1 MAFISPFIMANTNG
15 IPRLESTGVTVG
27 TTNVR
32 FSFRNHPFLSAPFS
46 GLILFRL
53 AQPIPSGTT
62 GTLPVVFD
70 TNGATQA
77 LTTIAGA
84 DVTASDIT
92 GTGIYLCYYESGSN
106 TLQILTGVV

>member
-1 MAFISPFIMANTNG
+1 MAVISPFIMANKNG

-46 GLILFRL
+46 GLIVFRL
-53 AQPIPSGTT
+53 AQAIPTGTT

-77 LTTIAGA
+77 LTTIGGA
-84 DVTASDIT
+84 DVTAADIT
-92 GTGIYLCYYESGSN
+92 GTGIYLCYYESASN

>member
-1 MAFISPFIMANTNG
+1 MAFINPFIMANKNG

-27 TTNVR
+27 TANVR

-53 AQPIPSGTT
+53 AQPVPAGTT

-70 TNGATQA
+70 TNGTTQD

-84 DVTASDIT
+84 NVTASDIT
-92 GTGIYLCYYESGSN
+92 GTGIYLCYYESDSK

>member
-1 MAFISPFIMANTNG
+1 MANKNG
-15 IPRLESTGVTVG
+15 IPRLESTGITVG
-27 TTNVR
+27 TANVR

-46 GLILFRL
+46 GLILFKL
-53 AQPIPSGTT
+53 AQPVPAGTT

-70 TNGATQA
+70 TNGTTQD

-84 DVTASDIT
+84 NVTASDIT

-106 TLQILTGVV
+106 TLQSFKGVV

>member
-1 MAFISPFIMANTNG
+1 MANKNG

-27 TTNVR
+27 TANVR

-46 GLILFRL
+46 GLILFTL
-53 AQPIPSGTT
+53 EHHVTAGTSGT
-62 GTLPVVFD
+62 LMVVFD
-70 TNGATQA
+70 TNGTTQD

-84 DVTASDIT
+84 NVTASDIT
-92 GTGIYLCYYESGSN
+92 GTGIYLCYYESDSK

>member
-1 MAFISPFIMANTNG
+1 MPFINPFIMANKNG

-27 TTNVR
+27 TANVR

-46 GLILFRL
+46 L
-53 AQPIPSGTT
+53 AQPVPAGTT

-70 TNGATQA
+70 TNGTTQD

-84 DVTASDIT
+84 NVTASDIT

>member
-1 MAFISPFIMANTNG
+1 MAFISPFIMANKNG

-32 FSFRNHPFLSAPFS
+32 FSAPFS

>member
-1 MAFISPFIMANTNG
+1 M
-15 IPRLESTGVTVG
+15 
-27 TTNVR
+27 
-32 FSFRNHPFLSAPFS
+32 
-46 GLILFRL
+46 ILFRL

-77 LTTIAGA
+77 LTTIAGT